1 MINNATLSVYF
12 FILFFITDDVAQP
25 ATLKPINVEV
35 EETKLKNVQT
45 QWGNEWSQL
54 LPDATEIHHTP
65 LQRHASCK
73 KNGSKGLQGSHIQ

>member
-45 QWGNEWSQL
+45 QWGNE
-54 LPDATEIHHTP
+54 
-65 LQRHASCK
+65 
-73 KNGSKGLQGSHIQ
+73 